1 MSEYGKAVMPDFRNI
16 DVQAELAEGELS
28 DVVGPDDLVERL
40 LLRRTKMAEGI
51 KLPFEK
57 LAQTDFMLHAGSLNL
72 LGGYSGHFK
81 STISTQIG
89 LRALRC
95 GYKVGIASLE
105 LFAEDVLEQYAEM
118 ALTGYQPE
126 EEYVRAFATWATS
139 KLFIYDRMDTI
150 TPEESV
156 QMCVAFAKHCGCDLI
171 VLDALM
177 MMGVCGDV
185 QTEQQFTQTLA
196 AVAKRFKVTI
206 LLVHHVRKPSG
217 MEGEEKIPGKY
228 DFLGSSMLVNIC
240 STCMLVWHDKV
251 QAEKRSQEELGVSDP
266 DYNPNQHDMI
276 FKVAKNRYGRYEGSL
291 RLWQSDSCRGF
302 VSNDSRRMTPFSMQ
316 QLTGSIKAVI

>member
-1 MSEYGKAVMPDFRNI
+1 MNEFGKAVMPDFRNI

-28 DVVGPDDLVERL
+28 DVVRPDDLVERL
-40 LLRRTKMAEGI
+40 LLRRTKMSEGI

-126 EEYVRAFATWATS
+126 EEYVRAFASWASS
-139 KLFIYDRMDTI
+139 KLYIYDRMDTI
-150 TPEESV
+150 TPEEAI
-156 QMCVAFAKHCGCDLI
+156 QMCVAFAKHCDCDLI

-196 AVAKRFKVTI
+196 AVAKRFNITI
-206 LLVHHVRKPSG
+206 LLIHHVRKPSG

-240 STCMLVWHDKV
+240 STCMLVWHDKI
-251 QAEKRSQEELGVSDP
+251 QAEKRSQEELGVYDP

-291 RLWQSDSCRGF
+291 RLWQAESCRGF
-302 VSNDSRRMTPFSMQ
+302 VSNDKRHMTPFSIQ